1 MRRLVSRLIE
11 KRWIAVLLLFGIS
24 ALFGCGQ
31 REVEIHNTNDGKLRI
46 DEENIIDFYLG
57 NDEVGA
63 DLITE
68 QCLAIIGDRKPDSVE
83 TNLIAVDF
91 NGPEDYFEIYNI
103 NGVEIILLHYGT
115 EPHRYAVLT
124 AVNLDANHVLESGIR
139 IGSTEEELKRA
150 YEDSAE
156 FYFEDHYSDDDS
168 HLYVLY
174 GEWYERYL
182 ILFEVDTATGTVES
196 ISYDLDI

>member
-1 MRRLVSRLIE
+1 M
-11 KRWIAVLLLFGIS
+11 LLFGIS

-31 REVEIHNTNDGKLRI
+31 REVEIRNTDDGKLRI

-63 DLITE
+63 NPITE

-115 EPHRYAVLT
+115 EPHRYTVLT

-139 IGSTEEELKRA
+139 IGSTEEELKNA
-150 YEDSAE
+150 YKDRAE
-156 FYFEDHYSDDDS
+156 FNFEDHDSDDDM
-168 HLYVLY
+168 HVYVLY
-174 GEWYERYL
+174 GEWYERYF

>member
-1 MRRLVSRLIE
+1 MINQSIKKECVAIFLLIC
-11 KRWIAVLLLFGIS
+11 ILL
-24 ALFGCGQ
+24 LFGCGQ
-31 REVEIHNTNDGKLRI
+31 REVEIRNTDDGKLRI
-46 DEENIIDFYLG
+46 DGEREIDFYLG

-63 DLITE
+63 DPITE
-68 QCLAIIGDRKPDSVE
+68 QCIAIIGDREPDSVE
-83 TNLIAVDF
+83 TNLISVDF
-91 NGPEDYFEIYNI
+91 NGPEDYYEIYNI
-103 NGVEIILLHYGT
+103 NGAEIILLHYGT
-115 EPHRYAVLT
+115 ESHRYTVLT
-124 AVNLDANHVLESGIR
+124 TVNLDPNHVLESGIK

-150 YEDSAE
+150 YADRTE
-156 FYFEDHYSDDDS
+156 FYFEDHFSDDNT